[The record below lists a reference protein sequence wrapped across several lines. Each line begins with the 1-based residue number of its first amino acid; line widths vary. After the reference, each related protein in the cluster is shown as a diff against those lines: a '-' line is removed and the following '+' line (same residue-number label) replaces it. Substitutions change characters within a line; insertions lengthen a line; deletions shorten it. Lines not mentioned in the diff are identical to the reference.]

1 MSKIFKPF
9 SLTTLGTRAA
19 VVVGAAMLTT
29 TIYASTQQPLASEV
43 QAAKASSVARMFTV
57 ELVNDV
63 TSY

>member
-29 TIYASTQQPLASEV
+29 TIYASAQQPLASEV
-43 QAAKASSVARMFTV
+43 QAAKASRISLDRKSVV
-57 ELVNDV
+57 
-63 TSY
+63 